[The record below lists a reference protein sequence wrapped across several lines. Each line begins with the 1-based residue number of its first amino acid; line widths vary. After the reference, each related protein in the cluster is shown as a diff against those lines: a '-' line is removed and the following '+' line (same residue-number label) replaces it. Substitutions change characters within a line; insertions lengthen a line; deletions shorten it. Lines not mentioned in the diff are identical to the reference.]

1 MSTDFNIKPVGAP
14 VAAPIVQHVSE
25 AIQHAVATELPASQ
39 SVAAVDSSARAST
52 DSAAV
57 RISISNASVSN
68 QVVIDRDARAVVYQ
82 VIDTRTSQ
90 VVKQFPEEAVLR
102 RRAYFH
108 ALDLTKDAPTRL
120 SATDRHRLK
129 RSGSDGLRNRCAMPG
144 GTSAREADQRAS
156 RRPGR
161 DRSVRWRD
169 R

>member
-25 AIQHAVATELPASQ
+25 AAQHAVATELPASQ
-39 SVAAVDSSARAST
+39 SVSAADLSARAST

-57 RISISNASVSN
+57 RLSISNASAAVSN
-68 QVVIDRDARAVVYQ
+68 QVVIDRDARAIVYQ

-108 ALDLTKDAPTRL
+108 TLDLTKDAPQRL
-120 SATDRHRLK
+120 SATDRK
-129 RSGSDGLRNRCAMPG
+129 A
-144 GTSAREADQRAS
+144 
-156 RRPGR
+156 
-161 DRSVRWRD
+161 
-169 R
+169 